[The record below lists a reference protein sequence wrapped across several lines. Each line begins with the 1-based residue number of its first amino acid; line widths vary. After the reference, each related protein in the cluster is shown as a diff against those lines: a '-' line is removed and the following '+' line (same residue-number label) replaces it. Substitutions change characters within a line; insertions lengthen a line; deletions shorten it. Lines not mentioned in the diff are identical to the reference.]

1 MHNHKVLLF
10 VFETFI
16 VLLRLSKLERLL
28 SYIWSEFIFLVW
40 NLTRNLHKRFVMR
53 RVRMRVRLKTSKKK
67 LIFTDSLA
75 STHPQEFTILSR
87 LSVMSDFLGILILE
101 YRFLI
106 LEITF
111 FSKKKGR
118 KNDLYNGCFV
128 SLPFSYFL

>member
-75 STHPQEFTILSR
+75 STLSR